1 MISKTFRIALAIV
14 VASFAVSSA
23 AGATCSN
30 ASLSGP
36 YGFTTGGTN
45 AAGAP
50 VTHVSQFTFD
60 PTTGTYTGESIAS
73 EGGVIITSPIT
84 ATYAVAAN
92 CTVTATVTTG
102 SQSQN
107 LAFVVTSTGF
117 LAIDQKTGVISQGFG
132 VKQGSPTCTNA
143 GVEGSFGFNVA
154 GVLLAGARG
163 GVTGPVAFI
172 GELEFSVDASGN
184 GVISGNIAGIED
196 GTVLTFAGEPV
207 TGSYAVDPK
216 CRGWAAITPQGLPE
230 MHFRFVVVDGGN
242 EMLAIETNDDT
253 VVSGTLQR

>member
-1 MISKTFRIALAIV
+1 MISRTFRVALIIV
-14 VASFAVSSA
+14 LASFALSSA
-23 AGATCSN
+23 AWATCSN

-73 EGGVIITSPIT
+73 EGGVIITTPVT

-163 GVTGPVAFI
+163 GVTV
-172 GELEFSVDASGN
+172 
-184 GVISGNIAGIED
+184 
-196 GTVLTFAGEPV
+196 
-207 TGSYAVDPK
+207 
-216 CRGWAAITPQGLPE
+216 RRQGL
-230 MHFRFVVVDGGN
+230 FDSCYVAAVAVRGGV
-242 EMLAIETNDDT
+242 T
-253 VVSGTLQR
+253 VRRQGLFDSRESLRSLRVGPATV